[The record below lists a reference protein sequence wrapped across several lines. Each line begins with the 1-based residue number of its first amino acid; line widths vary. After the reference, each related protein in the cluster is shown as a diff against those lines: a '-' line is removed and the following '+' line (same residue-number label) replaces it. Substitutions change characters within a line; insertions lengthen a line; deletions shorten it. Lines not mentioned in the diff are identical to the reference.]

1 MMRKP
6 FLSTPN
12 EFVLMDQ
19 MHLSAGSKTSVLD
32 LCAILAPVFGICAW
46 QEGIY
51 TGRKARGYIG
61 RGRDA
66 DAATGCW
73 QLSRGKYVMAG

>member
-1 MMRKP
+1 M
-6 FLSTPN
+6 FLHLWFLIS
-12 EFVLMDQ
+12 VLMDQ

-51 TGRKARGYIG
+51 WQEGMGINIG

>member
-1 MMRKP
+1 MMLKP

-19 MHLSAGSKTSVLD
+19 LHLSAGSKTSVLD
-32 LCAILAPVFGICAW
+32 LCAILAPALGRK
-46 QEGIY
+46 GY
-51 TGRKARGYIG
+51 TGRKAWGYIG